1 MKKPLLSF
9 ISNCRNLFFDSE
21 SKAAFS
27 ANESFQK
34 SYLSSLKY
42 VEKYGSAIAYEQASD
57 WEEHKSD
64 LRWDKVL
71 QTLEKQGIE
80 SKSSVRPEM
89 DRMRRAEELI
99 EMGKS
104 YRPTFV
110 ENSRQ
115 QGREMGDD

>member
-1 MKKPLLSF
+1 MKKSISSF
-9 ISNCRNLFFDSE
+9 ISNCRNLFNHPE
-21 SKAAFS
+21 SKATDS

-42 VEKYGSAIAYEQASD
+42 VEKYGSAIAYDQASD

-104 YRPTFV
+104 YRPTV
-110 ENSRQ
+110 AESSHQR
-115 QGREMGDD
+115 GREMGDD